1 MLNKRIVKI
10 ALPVAIGALALSAC
24 GSDDS
29 GGGSSGGGGGDGSG
43 FTIAYQGPLSGPN
56 AQLGIN
62 MENGVKLAIKEA
74 NESGD
79 YDVTFEYASGD
90 DRGEPG
96 QAASAAQRII
106 DNDDVIAVVGPAFSG
121 AANVAAPSY
130 GEAGIT
136 ALSPSATAPD
146 LTEQGFPTFLRGVPN
161 DGEQGA
167 AIASFFAEQGVES
180 AVVIDDLGDYAVG
193 LGNVVEEALGEAG
206 IEVQRESLPADT
218 VDHSS
223 IARTVIQSG
232 ADAVAY
238 TGYYAQAAPLAV
250 KLSEQGYEGIGLGG
264 DGVRDPEFVNL
275 ASGAAEGWY
284 LSCPCR
290 DLNEDEIG
298 QKFSEAYE
306 AEYSTAPGT
315 YSPEAYDA
323 TMMIINAV
331 NELGDSADR
340 ASVYD
345 AIAQGEHD
353 GVAKTLTF
361 DETGEYAGS
370 GIYIYEVKD
379 DEIVSLGNVEELVG

>member
-24 GSDDS
+24 GSDDG
-29 GGGSSGGGGGDGSG
+29 GGGSSSGGGDSST

-79 YDVTFEYASGD
+79 YDVTFEYAPGD

-96 QAASAAQRII
+96 QATSAAQRLI
-106 DNDDVIAVVGPAFSG
+106 DNEDVVAVVGPAFSG
-121 AANVAAPSY
+121 AANVAAPVY

-167 AIASFFAEQGVES
+167 AIAAFFAEQGVES

-232 ADAVAY
+232 ADGVAY

-290 DLNEDEIG
+290 DLSEDEIG

-306 AEYSTAPGT
+306 AEYSTEPGT

-323 TMMIINAV
+323 AMMIINAV
-331 NELGDSADR
+331 GELGDSADR
-340 ASVYD
+340 ASVYE
-345 AIAQGEHD
+345 AVAQGEHD

-361 DETGEYAGS
+361 DESGEYAGS
-370 GIYIYEVKD
+370 GVYIYQVED
-379 DEIVSLGNVEELVG
+379 SAITSLGNIEELVG

>member
-24 GSDDS
+24 GSDD
-29 GGGSSGGGGGDGSG
+29 GGGSGGSGGGGGGSA

-96 QAASAAQRII
+96 QATSAAQRII
-106 DNDDVIAVVGPAFSG
+106 DNEDVVAVVGPAFSG
-121 AANVAAPSY
+121 AANVAAPVY

-167 AIASFFAEQGVES
+167 AIAAFFAEQGVES

-232 ADAVAY
+232 ADGVAY

-275 ASGAAEGWY
+275 ASGAAEGWF

-290 DLNEDEIG
+290 DLNEDEVG

-306 AEYSTAPGT
+306 AEYSTPPGT

-323 TMMIINAV
+323 TMMIIKAV

-340 ASVYD
+340 ASVHE

-370 GIYIYEVKD
+370 GVYIYEVAD
-379 DEIVSLGNVEELVG
+379 GEISSLGNIEELVG